1 MIVVDASI
9 LVAFFLRESGW
20 RSLAK
25 YLTRTISLDMA
36 VKEFYNAV
44 WKAVLVRKSL
54 SVDEASRVIELFRK
68 YLSGNM
74 VLENELDY
82 IDQGFQIALKEGI
95 TVYDALYISLALEK
109 NAPLASLDNKQRRV
123 AERLGIQVLPP

>member
-123 AERLGIQVLPP
+123 AERLDIQVLPP

>member
-123 AERLGIQVLPP
+123 AERLGVQVLPP